1 MSFLELENVSFSY
14 EAAKKTIT
22 AIRFTLEKGEALG
35 LLGPNGSGKSTLL
48 KLLARLYK
56 PDTGR
61 ICIEG
66 KESMSYSAKELAK
79 ITAIV
84 PATLSLFST
93 FTVTEFVLLGRA
105 PHLSFLQTY
114 QKYDWEYVTKL
125 MKETE
130 IYSLGPRYIHELSS
144 GEQQRAMLAQ
154 ALVQE
159 PRLLLLDEPTAHLD
173 IDHQR
178 EFLDL
183 LVHLQ
188 KKNNLTI
195 VMASHDLNVAAMY
208 CQKILLLK
216 EGELKAYG
224 KVPDVLTLENIRKVY
239 DSSVIIGTHPAIH
252 VPQVYFI
259 PSERGEKK

>member
-1 MSFLELENVSFSY
+1 MSFLRIENISFSY
-14 EAAKKTIT
+14 EPAKKTLS
-22 AIRFTLEKGEALG
+22 AIDFLLGKGESLG

-56 PDTGR
+56 PDSGR
-61 ICIEG
+61 ITIEE
-66 KESMSYSAKELAK
+66 KDTMSYATKEFAK
-79 ITAIV
+79 IVAMV
-84 PATLSLFST
+84 PATLSLFSS

-114 QKYDWEYVTKL
+114 QKHDWEYVTKI

-159 PRLLLLDEPTAHLD
+159 PRLLLLDEPTTHLD

-208 CQKILLLK
+208 CQKILFLK
-216 EGELKAYG
+216 KGELKAYG
-224 KVPDVLTLENIRKVY
+224 NVTDVLTLENIKKAYTSNVL
-239 DSSVIIGTHPAIH
+239 IGAHPALP
-252 VPQVYFI
+252 VPHVYFI
-259 PSERGEKK
+259 PSEKGEKK